1 MNEHSQN
8 NQHPDLINI
17 LLEDGLENAI
27 PKISALLMN
36 AAMLLERIAHI
47 GADPNERNVE
57 GRNGYANGFKP
68 RNFQTAIGKLQLAI
82 PQVRDSDATFRTSLL
97 EQGSRSERAL
107 KSAIATM
114 YVEGVSTRRV
124 TKIMEKL
131 CGFKVSS
138 GQVSNLTK
146 ELDVEFAKWRSRPL
160 PEIIYLTIDATY
172 YKVRIDGVVRDCAT
186 LIATLI
192 AIGIRR
198 EDGKRMIPGVSCALT
213 EAEVHWRDF
222 LNSLR
227 ERGIGIPDLV
237 TSDAH
242 TGLSAALKACLGA
255 TPWQRCQFH
264 LQQNAQQYITKQD
277 LKTKVA
283 TDIAAIFNA
292 DDRAHAEARLES
304 FIKTY
309 SETQPK
315 LAAWAEINIPEGL
328 TVFSLPDAH
337 RTKTRTSNACET
349 LNSQIKRRTRVVG
362 LFPNEDSLLR
372 LVTAVLIEISE
383 TWETGKTYIK
393 LS

>member
-68 RNFQTAIGKLQLAI
+68 RSFQTAMGKLQLAI
-82 PQVRDSDATFRTSLL
+82 PQVRDSDTTFRTSLL

-138 GQVSNLTK
+138 GQVSNLTR

-160 PEIIYLTIDATY
+160 PDIIYLTLDATY

-186 LIATLI
+186 LV
-192 AIGIRR
+192 AIGVRR
-198 EDGKRMIPGVSCALT
+198 EDGKRMILGVSCALS

-227 ERGIGIPDLV
+227 ERGIGVPDLV

-242 TGLSAALKACLGA
+242 TGLKAALKACLGA

-277 LKTKVA
+277 LKSKVA

-292 DDRAHAEARLES
+292 DDRPHAEARLAS

-309 SETQPK
+309 SETQSK
-315 LAAWAEINIPEGL
+315 LADWAETNIPEGFA
-328 TVFSLPDAH
+328 VFSIPEAH
-337 RTKTRTSNACET
+337 RRKTRTSNACET

-362 LFPNEDSLLR
+362 LFPNQDSLLR

-383 TWETGKTYIK
+383 TWETGKAYLK